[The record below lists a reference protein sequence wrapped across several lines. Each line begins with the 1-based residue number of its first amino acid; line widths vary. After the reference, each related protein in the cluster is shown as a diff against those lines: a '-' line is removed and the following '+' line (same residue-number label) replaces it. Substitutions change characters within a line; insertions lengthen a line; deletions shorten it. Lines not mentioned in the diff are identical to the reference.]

1 MATACCLHK
10 HSLLFHCIHSA
21 SRKDYVPKKIT
32 CRRLYENQTIFIIS
46 AHVFFDTLPEYIH
59 AILICLRG
67 TFVAYNKGKKGSL
80 ERCDVC
86 GTRSDMF
93 TAIRV
98 CFFFFPPDDPVS
110 VSISMACTHLPTPSV
125 LLTMTA
131 RLKYDMYI

>member
-1 MATACCLHK
+1 MATTYRLHK

-21 SRKDYVPKKIT
+21 SRRDYVPKKIT
-32 CRRLYENQTIFIIS
+32 CQRLYGNQTIFIIS
-46 AHVFFDTLPEYIH
+46 ARVFCDILPEYIH

-86 GTRSDMF
+86 GTRSNMF

-98 CFFFFPPDDPVS
+98 WGFFSPRRSRKCLNLYGAHVS
-110 VSISMACTHLPTPSV
+110 PRTIRFIDNDCSP
-125 LLTMTA
+125 
-131 RLKYDMYI
+131 

>member
-21 SRKDYVPKKIT
+21 SRNDYVPKKIT

-46 AHVFFDTLPEYIH
+46 ARVFFDTLPEYIH

-93 TAIRV
+93 TAICL
-98 CFFFFPPDDPVS
+98 CFFFFPRRSRKCLNLHGVHASPR
-110 VSISMACTHLPTPSV
+110 SIRFIDNDCSP
-125 LLTMTA
+125 
-131 RLKYDMYI
+131 